1 MNGRIP
7 GFKFNSKKHVAKFN
21 LYQPNS
27 QGKIR
32 RERTVPADSRDEAVD
47 LWKEFREELRAAAE
61 LPSAQTPA
69 VASAK
74 SGTITFSSFI
84 ATYLDKICARKA
96 KKTLTTYR
104 TIAMT
109 RLVPFFGAFSLDA
122 IRSCDVEDF
131 MVATR
136 ESGCSPAYTNNC
148 VRTMKALIGH
158 AVRRQLLD
166 ASPLRDK
173 IEFEDVDLPEL
184 ELSDDERVAFLAA
197 FDDEAA
203 FRADVAGRSARGH
216 NVVSAH
222 FSSPRKFGFGP
233 NPESDAT
240 RYRYERFRALK
251 PIFVIAL
258 ETGLRKSDLL
268 NLEWSQ
274 IDLAGGFMR
283 VQMQKTKKWAVI
295 PISQFCRE
303 ALDECRRRSVVSRY
317 VFITLEGKR
326 VPEIAVRRAF
336 ARVKQIAGITRRFRF
351 HDLRHSAACNLA
363 NASVPLQ
370 VIQKILGHK
379 SIRMTERY
387 ARVNDS
393 AIADA
398 RRAIDARNTQLGI
411 GPKDVATAQG

>member
-7 GFKFNSKKHVAKFN
+7 GFKFNPKTHIAKFS
-21 LYQPNS
+21 LFQPKS

-32 RERTVPADSRDEAVD
+32 RERTVPAASRDEAVR
-47 LWKEFREELRAAAE
+47 LWQEFRDELRAAADA
-61 LPSAQTPA
+61 PPA
-69 VASAK
+69 ETAAST
-74 SGTITFSSFI
+74 TITSFSTFI
-84 ATYLDKICARKA
+84 STHLYKICARKA
-96 KKTLTTYR
+96 QKTFTTYR
-104 TIAMT
+104 TIATT
-109 RLVPFFGAFSLDA
+109 RLVPFFGTFSLDA

-131 MVATR
+131 IVATLK
-136 ESGCSPAYTNNC
+136 SGCSPAYTNNC

-158 AVRRQLLD
+158 AVRRHLID

-173 IEFEDVDLPEL
+173 IEFEEVELPEL

-203 FRADVAGRSARGH
+203 YRVDVAGRRALGH

-240 RYRYERFRALK
+240 SYRYERFRALK
-251 PIFVIAL
+251 PVFVVAL

-274 IDLAGGFMR
+274 IDLEGGFMR

-303 ALDECRRRSVVSRY
+303 ALAECRRRSILSRY

-336 ARVKQIAGITRRFRF
+336 ARVKRIAGITRRFRF
-351 HDLRHSAACNLA
+351 HDLRHSAASNLA

-387 ARVNDS
+387 ARVNDAS
-393 AIADA
+393 IAEA
-398 RRAIDARNTQLGI
+398 RRAMDARNAQLGI
-411 GPKDVATAQG
+411 GPTGAAVAQG